1 MGQVQN
7 QSRREFITKLGAIMG
22 IGALSTISPLAV
34 NNALAYARSTSNV
47 VSAGKLFSLHQ
58 MKVLASVCQTIIPK
72 TDTPG
77 AADLDCHG
85 FIDHQLL
92 AVHPKEDQKN
102 AITLVDAIDKSSQS
116 KFKKSFFEVS
126 SAQQVELLV
135 ALEKEGSENSG
146 RFKHLKY
153 LNAFGYFT
161 SDIGATQVLSYQPVP
176 GGFVGS
182 VPMTPTTKNSGSL
195 AYY

>member
-1 MGQVQN
+1 MDQEQN

-34 NNALAYARSTSNV
+34 NNAFAYKRSLTTV
-47 VSAGKLFSLHQ
+47 KRAGKLFSEHQ
-58 MKVLASVCQTIIPK
+58 MKVLASVCQAIIPK

-77 AADLDCHG
+77 AGDLDCHG

-92 AVHPKEDQKN
+92 AVHSKQEQQEVVSV
-102 AITLVDAIDKSSQS
+102 VDVIDSSSQS
-116 KFKKSFFEVS
+116 KFNKSFIDIS
-126 SAQQVELLV
+126 SEQQAEILISI
-135 ALEKEGSENSG
+135 EQQGSVNSQ
-146 RFKHLKY
+146 RFKQLKS

-161 SDIGATQVLSYQPVP
+161 SDVGATQVLNYQPVP
-176 GGFVGS
+176 GGYVAS
-182 VPMTPTTKNSGSL
+182 IPMTENTKNYGSL

>member
-1 MGQVQN
+1 MGQEQN

-22 IGALSTISPLAV
+22 VGALSTISPLAV
-34 NNALAYARSTSNV
+34 NSAFAYERSATKV
-47 VSAGKLFSLHQ
+47 ISAGKLFSEHQ

-92 AVHPKEDQKN
+92 AVHPKDDQQN
-102 AITLVDAIDKSSQS
+102 AVAVIDDIDAASQA
-116 KFKKSFFEVS
+116 KYKKSFFNVS
-126 SAQQVELLV
+126 SEQQTELLV

-146 RFKHLKY
+146 RFKQIKY

-161 SDIGATQVLSYQPVP
+161 SDIGATQVLNYQPVP
-176 GGFVGS
+176 GGYVGS
-182 VPMTPTTKNSGSL
+182 IPMTENTKNYGSL